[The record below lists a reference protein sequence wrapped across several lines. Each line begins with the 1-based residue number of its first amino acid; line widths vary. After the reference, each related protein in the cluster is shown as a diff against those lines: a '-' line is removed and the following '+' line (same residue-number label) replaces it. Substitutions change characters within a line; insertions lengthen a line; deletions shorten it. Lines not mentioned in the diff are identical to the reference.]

1 MWTSWVAWM
10 IGAVALAI
18 LEVFAPSFIFL
29 GFAIGAA
36 AMGLI
41 LLVGG
46 SALSLSVPM
55 TFLVFAIVSLISWI
69 ALRQLLGVRGGQ
81 VKVWDKDIND

>member
-1 MWTSWVAWM
+1 M
-10 IGAVALAI
+10 IAAVALAI
-18 LEVFAPSFIFL
+18 LEVVAPSFIFL

-36 AMGLI
+36 LVGLI

-46 SALSLSVPM
+46 SVISLTLPM
-55 TFLVFAIVSLISWI
+55 TFLVFAVVSLFSWI
-69 ALRQLLGVRGGQ
+69 ALRQILGVRRGQ